1 MRDLSSIKHKI
12 SNKNFIYLY
21 MTQNALKKHLYAILS
36 GKIKI
41 GNGATIQA
49 AAGYLRASQEASGTV
64 EKTKLL
70 KRQEEKSLIS
80 YAQQN
85 NLWITSVDI
94 TKYVSEG
101 NDYYN
106 PELGIILEDLHD
118 ENVLFRNGIYHFI
131 DTVFYTTDTFW
142 KLN

>member
-1 MRDLSSIKHKI
+1 
-12 SNKNFIYLY
+12 

-118 ENVLFRNGIYHFI
+118 ENVLFRNGIYHSI